1 LKKNDYFCE
10 NLNVM
15 IMNLAKCYFSLSHF
29 FGEHLLR
36 KTINKV
42 NKKLFTSFLFL
53 FLGLGLFAQT
63 GATCNEA
70 DVVSVIPY
78 TATGL
83 TTIGTTYA
91 SLPCSG
97 SGYTNYMSGKDYVF
111 TFTPTITANYNI
123 TLTNTSYAVGLFVT
137 DLCPDDVNVQC
148 VAYTTSMTGNPTLST
163 TLTANIPYYI
173 IVSSNNYIA
182 QQTAFNISIQSCT
195 TPPSSSFTY
204 AQNGLD
210 VTFTNTSTDATHYLW
225 YFGDETLPPP
235 LSQGDTTTNPAHTY
249 AAYGSYVV
257 TLISY
262 NACGSIDTLI
272 DTLTL
277 VCPGTMPVASF
288 TFTQN
293 AGTVQCTSTST
304 DATSW
309 QWFFGDTDIFPY
321 LPGDTTEN
329 PSHTYIADAT
339 YTIYLIVTNECGS
352 DTISQSITI
361 TGTSVN
367 AVSLSKISIYPNPVK
382 QEFTINMNSIQ
393 KATLEI
399 TDLAGKIL
407 IQQPLISNSTTINIS
422 GLQNGMY
429 FIRIKSNEGTNILP
443 LIKE

>member
-1 LKKNDYFCE
+1 
-10 NLNVM
+10 
-15 IMNLAKCYFSLSHF
+15 
-29 FGEHLLR
+29 
-36 KTINKV
+36 
-42 NKKLFTSFLFL
+42 
-53 FLGLGLFAQT
+53 
-63 GATCNEA
+63 
-70 DVVSVIPY
+70 
-78 TATGL
+78 
-83 TTIGTTYA
+83 
-91 SLPCSG
+91 
-97 SGYTNYMSGKDYVF
+97 
-111 TFTPTITANYNI
+111 
-123 TLTNTSYAVGLFVT
+123 
-137 DLCPDDVNVQC
+137 
-148 VAYTTSMTGNPTLST
+148 
-163 TLTANIPYYI
+163 
-173 IVSSNNYIA
+173 
-182 QQTAFNISIQSCT
+182 
-195 TPPSSSFTY
+195 
-204 AQNGLD
+204 
-210 VTFTNTSTDATHYLW
+210 
-225 YFGDETLPPP
+225 
-235 LSQGDTTTNPAHTY
+235 
-249 AAYGSYVV
+249 
-257 TLISY
+257 
-262 NACGSIDTLI
+262 
-272 DTLTL
+272 
-277 VCPGTMPVASF
+277 MPVASF